1 MKQITNSRQEK
12 MQASTPKALAYLISR
27 FDGYVRTHTTV
38 QLVIPPLIVLVI
50 SLVILGGM
58 WMSTGAP
65 VRLGFEFEGGT
76 IVTLATEDSHDLLR
90 GAFADYPIVD
100 LRDAGSRRMIKFGPM
115 DDDKQDSLMNKVNTG
130 YEYASPEIKQADP
143 IYAKSVQK
151 DAIKAL
157 IISFCLM
164 AVVVFLI
171 FRTFVPSVAVVLAA
185 FSDIMIASAFIAI
198 LGIELSLGTIAAL
211 LMLIGYSVDS
221 NILLTTRLLK
231 RRGDLDDKV
240 TNAMTTGLT
249 MTGTTLA
256 AIFVMYLVATFS
268 YLIVPSFPQISIISD
283 ISIVL
288 LFGLIADLM
297 NTWMLNTGILKW
309 HLQKPRRRRR

>member
-1 MKQITNSRQEK
+1 MKPITRSRQEK
-12 MQASTPKALAYLISR
+12 TQASTPKALTGLASR
-27 FDGYVRTHTTV
+27 FDRYVRNHTPV
-38 QLVIPPLIVLVI
+38 QLVIPPLIVLAI

-58 WMSTGAP
+58 WVSTGTP

-76 IVTLATEDSHDLLR
+76 IVILATEDSHDLLR
-90 GAFADYPIVD
+90 EAFADYPIVD

-115 DDDKQDSLMNKVNTG
+115 DKDKQDSLTNKVNTD

-171 FRTFVPSVAVVLAA
+171 FRTFVPSVAVVLSA

-198 LGIELSLGTIAAL
+198 TGIELSLGTIAAL

-221 NILLTTRLLK
+221 DILLTTRLLK

-256 AIFVMYLVATFS
+256 ALAVMYLVATFS